1 MLQPNIE
8 FCSCE
13 TCPSRGQIGKGNIII
28 HDSTR
33 GMLQCNVCKTTFSET
48 KHTMFHGLKTDKV
61 TVILIITLLTFG
73 CPVNAIVK
81 AYGFDRRTV
90 MSWIA
95 KAGLHCEKIHD
106 NLIVTPRDHGQIQ
119 ADELQAKC
127 QGFRA
132 WMALAISVPSRLW
145 LGGAIHKSRSKLLIR
160 SLLEKVA
167 ACCEIGKPL
176 LLTVDGLKTYA
187 SQALKCFQVSIPTGK
202 KGRPKKELRSEFLLL
217 QCVKSYSLKGKRW
230 ICKGVH
236 RITCPLEACTFATF
250 SITAILKATQ
260 GKAELVNTAYIER
273 LNASFRSGISALMRK
288 SRYTLKATQ
297 NLHHWMYLYGTVY
310 NFCMIHR
317 SVKTTPA
324 HKAGITQGIWTIQEL
339 LEYKVPCPKWKPTVK
354 RGRMSKNIKE
364 LVNQWLE

>member
-1 MLQPNIE
+1 MLQPKEE

-13 TCPSRGQIGKGNIII
+13 KCPSRGQIGKGNIII
-28 HDSTR
+28 HDSNR
-33 GMLQCNVCKTTFSET
+33 GILQCNICKTTFSET
-48 KHTMFHGLKTDKV
+48 KHTMFHGLKTPKD
-61 TVILIITLLTFG
+61 TVILVIILLTFG

-81 AYGFDRRTV
+81 AFGFDHRTV
-90 MSWIA
+90 KSWIR
-95 KAGLHCEKIHD
+95 KAGLHCEKVHD
-106 NLIVTPRDHGQIQ
+106 HLIVMPRDHGQIQ

-145 LGGAIHKSRSKLLIR
+145 LGGVIYKSRSKLLIR
-160 SLLEKVA
+160 KLLQKVA

-176 LLTVDGLKTYA
+176 LLTADGLKTYA
-187 SQALKCFQVSIPTGK
+187 SQALKCFKVAIPTGK
-202 KGRPKKELRSEFLLL
+202 QGRPQKALWKNFVLL
-217 QCVKSYSLKGKRW
+217 QCVKSYSQKGKRR

-236 RITCPLEACTFATF
+236 RIICPLQACNFNTIFIKT
-250 SITAILKATQ
+250 ILKATQ

-288 SRYTLKATQ
+288 SRYTLKSIE

-310 NFCMIHR
+310 NFCMVHR
-317 SVKTTPA
+317 SIKTTPA
-324 HKAGITQGIWTIQEL
+324 QKAGITNTVWTVQEL
-339 LEYKVPCPKWKPTVK
+339 LHYKVPCPKWKPPVK

-364 LVNQWLE
+364 LVEVWLQ